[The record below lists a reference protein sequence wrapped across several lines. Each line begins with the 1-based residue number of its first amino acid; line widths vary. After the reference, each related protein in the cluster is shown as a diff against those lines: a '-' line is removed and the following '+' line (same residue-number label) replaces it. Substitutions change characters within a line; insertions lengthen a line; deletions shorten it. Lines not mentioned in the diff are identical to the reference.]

1 VKSNGARSMT
11 AFMDVLAGLSVAA
24 QLHSAPLNPSPAAF
38 ATQSMMLAKE
48 EVRSGMYKEYTVDV
62 PEQSNT
68 LDDVRKGYK
77 TAAETD
83 EGKTKVRIFPSPPP
97 TLSTP
102 LARATCLTPFCF
114 CAVLGHLCGARRG
127 VVHHPHGAILLVCR
141 GGGRLKKAKLLV
153 KSDF

>member
-1 VKSNGARSMT
+1 MT

-48 EVRSGMYKEYTVDV
+48 ELRSGMYKEYTVDV

-83 EGKTKVRIFPSPPP
+83 EGKTKVRLIFPPPPPHLQRSLRAPHVSPPP
-97 TLSTP
+97 
-102 LARATCLTPFCF
+102 AFAQYWAIF
-114 CAVLGHLCGARRG
+114 AVLVAGSFIIPMAQYYWY
-127 VVHHPHGAILLVCR
+127 VAEE
-141 GGGRLKKAKLLV
+141 A
-153 KSDF
+153 D

>member
-83 EGKTKVRIFPSPPP
+83 EGKTKVRLIFPSPPP
-97 TLSTP
+97 LATL
-102 LARATCLTPFCF
+102 LARATCLTPSCF

-127 VVHHPHGAILLVCR
+127 IVHHPHGAILLVCR
-141 GGGRLKKAKLLV
+141 GGGRLKKSQIACEEL
-153 KSDF
+153 F